1 MKSALD
7 KQATHLAN
15 IDKTLQQD
23 KLIQLTQ
30 VVLQAK
36 TDSDLNKDQEEA
48 NAHLNEIQKSSKETA
63 SNVIYLF
70 KEFKKY
76 SEEFEKQAK
85 IKEDN
90 TVDKAL
96 KLKLSPEKRSL
107 WSGTEKEKKQ
117 FGTAKGFLRQTGL
130 ISEGGFI
137 DNMLQRR
144 EDKQQLIQDSMKRDP
159 QMVNLKQFQG
169 KDGKKKLEKSIGKK
183 FDETE
188 STVRKLQNNKDEFE
202 RLEAQGWDSTD
213 PKNAKLFKPL
223 AEERSSLSSS
233 LEKNDKRFRPT
244 AEKST
249 EKAIAGKTTAEKANS
264 NDPISFSDEGQLEQ
278 QRSQEKSV
286 AILEKIEEN
295 TRKLKGSDG
304 APVKVIDD
312 GGGLLDSIMSFI
324 GPGFMK
330 LIKAIFNP
338 KNLLKAF
345 TKVFVPAMIIGSI
358 VNGIVDAFK
367 TFFNGGSFLD
377 VMIAGLGGVLSFLTF
392 GLIDGK
398 TIKKI
403 ADFMGGFID
412 EYVITPIK
420 DFVSYIGESFN
431 KYIAEPLATVFEPI
445 TNFFKQIKEQ
455 VFGFLEDF
463 GIPEIGFTI
472 PIINKKV
479 SIGPFYPFRPGE
491 GENRVAANESIDQSS
506 SSAGGEK
513 SNFNQNIVTS
523 GKTEYSKEYMDKET
537 PEQKARR
544 ERLSK
549 DTTDVLSKGEKVVN
563 GKATYTENLASFDPK
578 TGKAM
583 LSGDAAG
590 ADGEREISKRAF
602 SKIKSNAKSGGS
614 AERVA
619 EIVKEDDAYQKLG
632 FFDKLKVDTGFAK
645 ATDLV
650 KVEKPSVSTGNAV
663 YDQSSKN
670 TEMSMKPAQTQTP
683 IVVSAPTTNNTT
695 KQSIAM
701 PAPVRNQD
709 SEFGRYVSR
718 RALIV

>member
-48 NAHLNEIQKSSKETA
+48 NAHLNEIEKSSKETA

-76 SEEFEKQAK
+76 SEEFEKQTK

-90 TVDKAL
+90 IVDKAL
-96 KLKLSPEKRSL
+96 KLKLSPEKRSI

-144 EDKQQLIQDSMKRDP
+144 EDKQQFIQDSMKRDP

-188 STVRKLQNNKDEFE
+188 STVRKLQDNKEEFD
-202 RLEAQGWDSTD
+202 RLESRGWDSTD
-213 PKNAKLFKPL
+213 PKNAKLFKSL
-223 AEERSSLSSS
+223 AEERSSLSAS

-244 AEKST
+244 AEK
-249 EKAIAGKTTAEKANS
+249 ANA
-264 NDPISFSDEGQLEQ
+264 NDPLSFSDESQLEQ

-286 AILEKIEEN
+286 ALLEKIEEN
-295 TRKLKGSDG
+295 TRSKNSRAGDGSM
-304 APVKVIDD
+304 VKENAAS
-312 GGGLLDSIMSFI
+312 GGGLLDSIMGFI
-324 GPGFMK
+324 GPSFMK
-330 LIKAIFNP
+330 LVKIIFNP
-338 KNLLKAF
+338 RNLLKAF
-345 TKVFVPAMIIGSI
+345 TKVFIPAMIIGSI

-377 VMIAGLGGVLSFLTF
+377 VMISGLGGVLSFLTF

-431 KYIAEPLATVFEPI
+431 KYIAEPLAAVFAPI
-445 TNFFKQIKEQ
+445 TNFFKQIKDQ

-472 PIINKKV
+472 PVINKKV
-479 SIGPFYPFRPGE
+479 SIGPFYPFRPKE
-491 GENRVAANESIDQSS
+491 GTEKVTSKEKITSS
-506 SSAGGEK
+506 SSSDSGTTRTIAEGTTVTGSKTSDVMVEDSTTSEKDGRVSQARGRMIATFDTKTGTSSISDAQGERKDISNRAFRQIK
-513 SNFNQNIVTS
+513 SA
-523 GKTEYSKEYMDKET
+523 SKEEGT
-537 PEQKARR
+537 N
-544 ERLSK
+544 
-549 DTTDVLSKGEKVVN
+549 TTVIRD
-563 GKATYTENLASFDPK
+563 
-578 TGKAM
+578 
-583 LSGDAAG
+583 
-590 ADGEREISKRAF
+590 I
-602 SKIKSNAKSGGS
+602 I
-614 AERVA
+614 
-619 EIVKEDDAYQKLG
+619 KEDEAYQKLG

-645 ATDLV
+645 ATELV
-650 KVEKPSVSTGNAV
+650 KVEKPTVSTGNAV
-663 YDQSSKN
+663 YNQSSKN
-670 TEMSMKPAQTQTP
+670 TEMAMKPAQTQTP

-718 RALIV
+718 RALVI

>member
-23 KLIQLTQ
+23 KLIQLSQ
-30 VVLQAK
+30 VALQAK

-63 SNVIYLF
+63 SNIIYLF

-107 WSGTEKEKKQ
+107 WSGTEKEKKE
-117 FGTAKGFLRQTGL
+117 FGTAKGFLRQSGL

-137 DNMLQRR
+137 DNMLQRK
-144 EDKQQLIQDSMKRDP
+144 EDKQQFIQDSMKRDP
-159 QMVNLKQFQG
+159 KMANLKQFQG

-183 FDETE
+183 FDETQ

-233 LEKNDKRFRPT
+233 LEKNDKRFRQT
-244 AEKST
+244 AEKATT
-249 EKAIAGKTTAEKANS
+249 EKAKAGKTTAEKANA
-264 NDPISFSDEGQLEQ
+264 NEPISFSDESQLEQ

-286 AILEKIEEN
+286 ALLEKIEEN
-295 TRKLKGSDG
+295 TRGAKGATS
-304 APVKVIDD
+304 APPKESQAS
-312 GGGLLDSIMSFI
+312 GGLLDSIMGFI
-324 GPGFMK
+324 GPSIASLFK
-330 LIKAIFNP
+330 SIFNP
-338 KNLLKAF
+338 RNLLKAF
-345 TKVFVPAMIIGSI
+345 TKIFVPAMIIGSI

-367 TFFNGGSFLD
+367 KFFNGGSFLD

-431 KYIAEPLATVFEPI
+431 KYIAEPLATVFAPI
-445 TNFFKQIKEQ
+445 TNFFKQIKDQ

-479 SIGPFYPFRPGE
+479 SIGPFYPFRAQESASKVQTKTPE
-491 GENRVAANESIDQSS
+491 LNKSTISNE
-506 SSAGGEK
+506 
-513 SNFNQNIVTS
+513 NIV
-523 GKTEYSKEYMDKET
+523 
-537 PEQKARR
+537 Q
-544 ERLSK
+544 
-549 DTTDVLSKGEKVVN
+549 
-563 GKATYTENLASFDPK
+563 
-578 TGKAM
+578 
-583 LSGDAAG
+583 
-590 ADGEREISKRAF
+590 I
-602 SKIKSNAKSGGS
+602 
-614 AERVA
+614 
-619 EIVKEDDAYQKLG
+619 
-632 FFDKLKVDTGFAK
+632 AK
-645 ATDLV
+645 ASELV
-650 KVEKPSVSTGNAV
+650 KVEKPTVSTGNAV

-670 TEMSMKPAQTQTP
+670 TEMAMKPVPTQTP

-718 RALIV
+718 RALMV

>member
-23 KLIQLTQ
+23 KLIQLSQ
-30 VVLQAK
+30 VALQAK

-48 NAHLNEIQKSSKETA
+48 NAHLNEIEKSSKETA

-76 SEEFEKQAK
+76 SEEFEKQTK

-90 TVDKAL
+90 IVDKAL
-96 KLKLSPEKRSL
+96 KLKLSPEKRSI
-107 WSGTEKEKKQ
+107 WSGTEKEKKE
-117 FGTAKGFLRQTGL
+117 FGTAKGFLRQSGL

-137 DNMLQRR
+137 DNMLQRK
-144 EDKQQLIQDSMKRDP
+144 EDKQQFIQDSMKRDP
-159 QMVNLKQFQG
+159 QMSNLKQFQG
-169 KDGKKKLEKSIGKK
+169 KDGKKRLEKSIGKK

-223 AEERSSLSSS
+223 AEERSSLSSN

-244 AEKST
+244 VEKST
-249 EKAIAGKTTAEKANS
+249 EKAKAGKTTAEKANA
-264 NDPISFSDEGQLEQ
+264 NDPLSFSNEEQLEQ

-286 AILEKIEEN
+286 ALLEKIEEN
-295 TRKLKGSDG
+295 TRSKNSRASDG
-304 APVKVIDD
+304 APVKVVDD
-312 GGGLLDSIMSFI
+312 GSGLLDSIMSFI
-324 GPGFMK
+324 GPSFMK
-330 LIKAIFNP
+330 LFKAIFNP
-338 KNLLKAF
+338 RNLLKAF

-403 ADFMGGFID
+403 ADFMSGFID

-431 KYIAEPLATVFEPI
+431 KYIAEPLAAVFAPI
-445 TNFFKQIKEQ
+445 TNFFKQIKDQ
-455 VFGFLEDF
+455 VFGFLENF

-472 PIINKKV
+472 PVINKKV
-479 SIGPFYPFRPGE
+479 SIGPFYPFSSQE
-491 GENRVAANESIDQSS
+491 SANKAQTKSSESSQSVIS
-506 SSAGGEK
+506 SESQKTTFSK
-513 SNFNQNIVTS
+513 SNINTTNATLTSVTEI
-523 GKTEYSKEYMDKET
+523 TKENE
-537 PEQKARR
+537 
-544 ERLSK
+544 
-549 DTTDVLSKGEKVVN
+549 
-563 GKATYTENLASFDPK
+563 
-578 TGKAM
+578 
-583 LSGDAAG
+583 
-590 ADGEREISKRAF
+590 
-602 SKIKSNAKSGGS
+602 
-614 AERVA
+614 
-619 EIVKEDDAYQKLG
+619 AYQKLG

-645 ATDLV
+645 ATELV
-650 KVEKPSVSTGNAV
+650 KVEKPTVSTGNAV
-663 YDQSSKN
+663 YNQSSKN
-670 TEMSMKPAQTQTP
+670 TEMAMKPAQTQTP

-718 RALIV
+718 RALVI